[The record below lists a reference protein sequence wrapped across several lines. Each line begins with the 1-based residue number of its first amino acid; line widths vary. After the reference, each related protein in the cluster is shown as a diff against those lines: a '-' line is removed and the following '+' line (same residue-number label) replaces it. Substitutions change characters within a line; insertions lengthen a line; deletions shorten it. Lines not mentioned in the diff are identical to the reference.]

1 MSRWEK
7 LASLRATVARI
18 ERGVAAARGD
28 GALPL
33 GLAAID
39 RALGEGGLRRA
50 ALHEVSGHAADGFAA
65 VVAGRAAR
73 GGGSVLWCGA
83 GRGGGG
89 LYPPGLAML
98 GLDPASLLLVDCRN
112 ERELMAVAEEGLR
125 NASLAALLLEIAR
138 MPDMTAARRLQL
150 AAEAG
155 GVLGMLLCPGAMA
168 PDSRV
173 ARHRPTPPP
182 GRPRRTMSLGG
193 RVGERAGAGPT
204 KMEHIPPALPPSPA
218 VSRWRVGPAPA
229 GPGGG
234 FRWRLELLRCRG
246 GGAGKWM
253 VDWNEKTH
261 CLDLVSPAGD

>member
-1 MSRWEK
+1 MSRWEN

-33 GLAAID
+33 GVAEID
-39 RALGEGGLRRA
+39 RVLDEGGLRLA

-73 GGGSVLWCGA
+73 DGGLVLWCGA
-83 GRGGGG
+83 GRGRGG

-98 GLDPASLLLVDCRN
+98 GLDPTSLLLVDCRN

-125 NASLAALLLEIAR
+125 NSGLAALLLEIAR
-138 MPDMTAARRLQL
+138 PPDMTAARRLQL

-168 PDSRV
+168 PDM
-173 ARHRPTPPP
+173 TT
-182 GRPRRTMSLGG
+182 G
-193 RVGERAGAGPT
+193 
-204 KMEHIPPALPPSPA
+204 ALPPSPA
-218 VSRWRVGPAPA
+218 VSRWRANPAPA

-246 GGAGKWM
+246 GGAGEWM

>member
-1 MSRWEK
+1 MSRWEN
-7 LASLRATVARI
+7 LAPLRATVARI
-18 ERGVAAARGD
+18 ERGVAASRGD

-33 GLAAID
+33 GLAEID

-65 VVAGRAAR
+65 MVAGRAAR
-73 GGGSVLWCGA
+73 DGGLVLWCGA
-83 GRGGGG
+83 GRGRGG

-125 NASLAALLLEIAR
+125 TSGLAALLLEIAR

-155 GVLGMLLCPGAMA
+155 GVLGLLLCPGAMA
-168 PDSRV
+168 PDSGV
-173 ARHRPTPPP
+173 ARRRPAPPP
-182 GRPRRTMSLGG
+182 GA
-193 RVGERAGAGPT
+193 EPT
-204 KMEHIPPALPPSPA
+204 QVEHIPPALPPSPA
-218 VSRWRVGPAPA
+218 VSRWRVGHAPA